1 MMLKEH
7 FRSRG
12 YIEGGIVRNINQD
25 AMDMEALPPF
35 LRTLLVTDGTV
46 TKSLEAYFWEN
57 IKVEKRSQEQC
68 WLTQDL
74 PAIAA
79 KIGERVLKRDVLL
92 RGCSSNDVYVYATS
106 FLLTDMLDEEI
117 KEALVEGK
125 IGIGELLREI
135 GLETY
140 REIVDFGR
148 EVYQTNQEESKT
160 PEFAEVIY
168 RTYIINIGGK
178 PAIQIT
184 ERFPYL
190 LFQKKAK

>member
-1 MMLKEH
+1 MLKEH

-12 YIEGGIVRNINQD
+12 FIEGGIVHNCEQT

-46 TKSLEAYFWEN
+46 TKSLEAFFWEN
-57 IKVEKRSQEQC
+57 IKVEMRMQEQC

-74 PAIAA
+74 PFINA
-79 KIGERVLKRDVLL
+79 KTGEHALKRDVVLK
-92 RGCSSNDVYVYATS
+92 GAKTSDIYAYATS
-106 FLLTDMLDEEI
+106 YLLTGLLDEEV
-117 KEALVEGK
+117 KQQMLGGK

-148 EVYQTNQEESKT
+148 EVFNACIKENGE
-160 PEFAEVIY
+160 PEYVEAIY
-168 RTYIINIGGK
+168 RTYVINIGGN

-184 ERFPYL
+184 ERFPIR
-190 LFQKKAK
+190 LFQKKAI

>member
-1 MMLKEH
+1 MLKEH

-12 YIEGGIVRNINQD
+12 FIEGGIVHNRHQN

-46 TKSLEAYFWEN
+46 TKSLEAFFWEN
-57 IKVEKRSQEQC
+57 IRVDMRMQEQC
-68 WLTQDL
+68 LLTQDL
-74 PAIAA
+74 PFIHA
-79 KIGERVLKRDVLL
+79 KTGDHALKREVVLA
-92 RGCSSNDVYVYATS
+92 GVKTNDIYAYATS
-106 FLLTDMLDEEI
+106 YLVTGLLEDNVKKQML
-117 KEALVEGK
+117 EGK

-148 EVYQTNQEESKT
+148 EVFNEGTNENGDPKYVE
-160 PEFAEVIY
+160 AIY
-168 RTYIINIGGK
+168 RTYVINIGGH

-184 ERFPYL
+184 ERFPIR
-190 LFQKKAK
+190 LFQKKAN